1 MDDVYLLSRWQFA
14 LTIMFHYLFPPLSIG
29 LGATMVI
36 MEATYLR
43 TGNLLYH
50 NMTKFWSRIFAVNF
64 AVGVATGIVM
74 EFEFGTNWAKYSRYV
89 GDVFGSALAAEGI
102 FAFFLESGFLAV
114 LVFGWDRVGKR
125 MHFFATLMV
134 ALGSI
139 FSAIWIIVA
148 NSWMHTPA
156 GYELEGSGAET
167 RAVITDFWTMVLNPS
182 SVDRLIHVLLGAFI
196 QGAFFVM
203 SISAYYLL
211 RRRHVEFAKRSFS
224 VALIFGCIAC
234 LAIGASG
241 HSQGRMVAKN
251 QPAALAALEGHYHT
265 GPADLHLFGIP
276 NPKEKRIDASIAIPG
291 GLSFLVSDDFN
302 TPIAGLDHFDPKD
315 CPSDTLL
322 PIIFTTYHLMVGIG
336 SLMMA
341 LTLLGVFLLWRGT
354 LFEKRWL
361 MWLFVLAVFGPF
373 ICNQSGWVATE
384 VGRQPFIVYPE
395 VEWRDD
401 MPTMKTNGPHPG
413 LRTRDGL
420 SSEKAVS
427 ADQVLQSILMFS
439 FVYLLLFV
447 VWVYVLNSKIQH
459 GPDEVTAPAL
469 ETTTDSLLDAATANK
484 PAGGDSL
491 TGLPLPSAFKGRGA
505 GGEGS

>member
-1 MDDVYLLSRWQFA
+1 MDDVYLLSRLQFA

-29 LGATMVI
+29 LGAIMVV

-43 TGNLLYH
+43 TGNVLYH

-134 ALGSI
+134 SLGSI
-139 FSAIWIIVA
+139 FSAIWIVVA

-156 GYELEGSGAET
+156 GYELEGTGPET

-182 SVDRLIHVLLGAFI
+182 SVDRLIHVVLGAFI

-211 RRRHVEFAKRSFS
+211 RRRHLEFAKRSFS

-241 HSQGRMVAKN
+241 HSQGRIVAKN

-276 NPKEKRIDASIAIPG
+276 NPKEKRIDASIVIPG
-291 GLSFLVSDDFN
+291 GLSFLVSDKFD
-302 TPIAGLDHFDPKD
+302 TPIAGLDHFDEKD
-315 CPSDTLL
+315 RPPDHLL
-322 PIIFTTYHLMVGIG
+322 PLIFTTYHLMVGIG
-336 SLMMA
+336 SLLMA
-341 LTLLGVFLLWRGT
+341 LSLLAVFFLWRGT

-361 MWLFVLAVFGPF
+361 MWVFVLAVFGPF
-373 ICNQSGWVATE
+373 ICNQSGWVAAE

-395 VEWRDD
+395 VVWQDD
-401 MPTMKTNGPHPG
+401 LPKMVTDGPRPG
-413 LRTRDGL
+413 LRTREGL

-427 ADQVLQSILMFS
+427 PNQIVQSIAMFS

-459 GPDEVTAPAL
+459 GPDEMTAPAP
-469 ETTTDSLLDAATANK
+469 ETTTGSLLDAATANK
-484 PAGGDSL
+484 PAGGESL
-491 TGLPLPSAFKGRGA
+491 TSAK
-505 GGEGS
+505 GEGT